1 MRLERRIREG
11 AELNASILEP
21 NVDASF
27 LTVVRQ
33 ARRRRRLRLTLSSF
47 VTVSLIA
54 TAIVYG
60 PGILDGLRTIRT
72 PEMATQPTQVAA
84 QTPGEIAFTPA
95 TFAKAIS
102 RGLAVVR
109 ANGLEGSWSIAIDP
123 GGRMHL
129 LAPAKFAGATGSW
142 LLDPRTNEFRTTVF
156 SNGLCSGQRAGT
168 YRWTRISSYLI
179 LDMVR
184 DRCDARVWLLTS
196 GPWMRS

>member
-11 AELNASILEP
+11 AERNAAVLEP
-21 NVDASF
+21 NVERSF
-27 LTVVRQ
+27 SNVVRQ
-33 ARRRRRLRLTLSSF
+33 ARRRRRIRLTLSSL
-47 VTVSLIA
+47 VTISLVA
-54 TAIVYG
+54 TVIVVG
-60 PGILDGLRTIRT
+60 PGILDVLRNPRT
-72 PEMATQPTQVAA
+72 PAVATQPTQTPVQAAVTPVAFSK
-84 QTPGEIAFTPA
+84 T
-95 TFAKAIS
+95 IS

-109 ANGLEGSWSIAIDP
+109 ANGLEGSWSIAIDSR
-123 GGRMHL
+123 GRMQL
-129 LAPAKFAGATGSW
+129 LGPASFAGATGSW
-142 LLDPRTNEFRTTVF
+142 LLDPRTNEFRTAVF

>member
-11 AELNASILEP
+11 AERNAAVLEP
-21 NVDASF
+21 NVEGSF
-27 LTVVRQ
+27 STVVRQ
-33 ARRRRRLRLTLSSF
+33 ARRRRRVRLTLSSL
-47 VTVSLIA
+47 VTISLVA
-54 TAIVYG
+54 TAIVVG
-60 PGILDGLRTIRT
+60 PGILDGLRNPRT
-72 PEMATQPTQVAA
+72 PAVATQPTQVAT
-84 QTPGEIAFTPA
+84 QTPVQVAVTPVAFSKT
-95 TFAKAIS
+95 IS

-109 ANGLEGSWSIAIDP
+109 ANGLEGSWSIAIDSR
-123 GGRMHL
+123 GRMQL
-129 LAPAKFAGATGSW
+129 LAPARFAGATGSW

>member
-11 AELNASILEP
+11 AERNAAVLEP
-21 NVDASF
+21 NVERSF
-27 LTVVRQ
+27 STVVLQ
-33 ARRRRRLRLTLSSF
+33 TRRRRRVRLTLSSL
-47 VTVSLIA
+47 VTISLVA
-54 TAIVYG
+54 TAIVVG
-60 PGILDGLRTIRT
+60 PGILDGLRNPRT
-72 PEMATQPTQVAA
+72 PAVATQPPQLPVQVAV
-84 QTPGEIAFTPA
+84 TPVAFSKT
-95 TFAKAIS
+95 IS

-109 ANGLEGSWSIAIDP
+109 ANGLEGSWSIAIDSH
-123 GGRMHL
+123 GRMQL
-129 LAPAKFAGATGSW
+129 LGPASFAGATGSW

>member
-1 MRLERRIREG
+1 MNAASGEG
-11 AELNASILEP
+11 AERNAAVLELNVERSSPTSSVE
-21 NVDASF
+21 
-27 LTVVRQ
+27 
-33 ARRRRRLRLTLSSF
+33 ARRRRRIRLTLSSL
-47 VTVSLIA
+47 VPISLVATV
-54 TAIVYG
+54 IVVG
-60 PGILDGLRTIRT
+60 PEILDVLRNPRT
-72 PEMATQPTQVAA
+72 PAVATQPTQTPVQVAV
-84 QTPGEIAFTPA
+84 TPVAFSKT
-95 TFAKAIS
+95 IS

-109 ANGLEGSWSIAIDP
+109 ANGLEGSWSIAIDSR
-123 GGRMHL
+123 GRMRL
-129 LAPAKFAGATGSW
+129 LGPASFAGATGSW

>member
-11 AELNASILEP
+11 AERNAAVLEP
-21 NVDASF
+21 NVERSF
-27 LTVVRQ
+27 STVVLQ
-33 ARRRRRLRLTLSSF
+33 TRRRRRVRLTLSSL
-47 VTVSLIA
+47 VTISLVA
-54 TAIVYG
+54 TAIVVG
-60 PGILDGLRTIRT
+60 PGILDGLRNPRT
-72 PEMATQPTQVAA
+72 PAIAAQPPQTPVQVAV
-84 QTPGEIAFTPA
+84 TPVVFSKT
-95 TFAKAIS
+95 IS

-109 ANGLEGSWSIAIDP
+109 ANGLEGSWSLAIDS
-123 GGRMHL
+123 GRRMQL
-129 LAPAKFAGATGSW
+129 LAPPRFAGTTGSW
-142 LLDPRTNEFRTTVF
+142 SLDPRTNEFRTTVF